1 MPVSGYQTKT
11 NRKKLQ
17 NAYSDRS
24 PLVAV
29 FQPGAGEEVVLASG
43 SRRLILDPQMVSLK
57 ATRDTQGVQA
67 MSLKKNAKVESAVP
81 LTEGMFEDPKR
92 YRPKSLPSAG
102 AILKQE
108 DVAKQLTLGDASQP

>member
-1 MPVSGYQTKT
+1 
-11 NRKKLQ
+11 
-17 NAYSDRS
+17 
-24 PLVAV
+24 
-29 FQPGAGEEVVLASG
+29 
-43 SRRLILDPQMVSLK
+43 MVSLI
-57 ATRDTQGVQA
+57 ATRGNQGVQA

-102 AILKQE
+102 AVLKQE